1 MKVKEVMTQH
11 PLCCRPNDMAETVAQ
26 MFRDEDIGSMPVVSD
41 GESKR
46 LIGIITDRD
55 VCCRMV
61 AAGLNPK
68 TTSIEAF
75 VTRDLVTCR
84 AEQSLDSCAKLMEMY
99 QIRRILVVDQD
110 VRCVGIISQADLA
123 RSEDSQKVHRAVAGI
138 SKPSHTMITAPT
150 AA

>member
-1 MKVKEVMTQH
+1 
-11 PLCCRPNDMAETVAQ
+11 
-26 MFRDEDIGSMPVVSD
+26 
-41 GESKR
+41 
-46 LIGIITDRD
+46 
-55 VCCRMV
+55 
-61 AAGLNPK
+61 
-68 TTSIEAF
+68 
-75 VTRDLVTCR
+75 
-84 AEQSLDSCAKLMEMY
+84 MEMY